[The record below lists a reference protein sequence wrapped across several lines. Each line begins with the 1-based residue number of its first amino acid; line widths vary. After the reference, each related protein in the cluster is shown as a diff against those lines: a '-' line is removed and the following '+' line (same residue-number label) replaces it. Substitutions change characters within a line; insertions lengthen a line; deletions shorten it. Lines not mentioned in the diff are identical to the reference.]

1 MNVTVA
7 IHRTP
12 TEMIVIAQSARVS
25 ERADIED
32 SVRGST
38 IAIEDGVMIDAFV
51 KIKPV
56 GGSGSVRIGRNSQI
70 NSGCVIYSGNG
81 IDIGEGVLVAAN
93 CTFAPVSHEYRLRG
107 KAIREQGFRPSK
119 GGIVVEDDVWIGANC
134 VLLDGAVV
142 RQGCVIGAGS
152 LVRGELEAYGI
163 YAGNPLMKIGERE

>member
-56 GGSGSVRIGRNSQI
+56 GGSGNVRIGRNSQI

-81 IDIGEGVLVAAN
+81 IDIGRSAGCRQLHV
-93 CTFAPVSHEYRLRG
+93 CT
-107 KAIREQGFRPSK
+107 
-119 GGIVVEDDVWIGANC
+119 GIARVPPA
-134 VLLDGAVV
+134 
-142 RQGCVIGAGS
+142 RQGHQGAGVS
-152 LVRGELEAYGI
+152 SQQGVA
-163 YAGNPLMKIGERE
+163 